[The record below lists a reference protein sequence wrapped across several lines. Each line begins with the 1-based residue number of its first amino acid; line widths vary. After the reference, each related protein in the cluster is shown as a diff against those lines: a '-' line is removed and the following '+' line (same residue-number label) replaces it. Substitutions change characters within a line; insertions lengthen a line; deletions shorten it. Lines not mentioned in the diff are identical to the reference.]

1 MFAQAAGLAVLAA
14 LTPAALLL
22 VTVYLGSA
30 NPRRALAFYL
40 SGAVLM
46 TVVAGVIVLIALRA
60 GGLSVPS
67 NRQPRYGLRLGL
79 GVLALGA
86 GIFLARRRPRERK
99 AKAKAKAK
107 KPGIISRWAAN
118 PRPVTA
124 FASGVVSF
132 APSLGFIAAVQV
144 IATSRASDAVQAGA
158 LALVVVIDL
167 FLVWLPFVVYLAAPE
182 RTVRTLK
189 ASNAWISTNRRIL
202 LAGGLAILGAI
213 LVADGISGLV

>member
-14 LTPAALLL
+14 LSPAALLL
-22 VTVYLGSA
+22 VTVYLSSVSPG
-30 NPRRALAFYL
+30 RTVAFYL
-40 SGAVLM
+40 AGAVVM
-46 TVVAGVIVLIALRA
+46 TVVAGVIVLVALRA

-79 GVLALGA
+79 GVLALAA
-86 GIFLARRRPRERK
+86 GIFLARRGPRARPAKER
-99 AKAKAKAK
+99 K
-107 KPGIISRWAAN
+107 KPGIISRWSAD

-124 FASGVVSF
+124 FASGVVVF

-144 IATSRASDAVQAGA
+144 IATSRASAGAEAAA

-167 FLVWLPFVVYLAAPE
+167 FLVWLPFGLYLAAPE
-182 RTVRTLK
+182 RTIGTLK
-189 ASNAWISTNRRIL
+189 ASNAWISANRRIL
-202 LAGGLAILGAI
+202 VAGGLTILGAI